1 VPWLIA
7 LVVSLAW
14 LFGPTIEHLV
24 GEWGTSADAS
34 YGLVL
39 AVVAC
44 AIVWQRRSSVAQ
56 IAAEDSRLRPL
67 GLLLFAAGLLLFLAG
82 QLAADVFVSRV
93 SLVVVLA
100 GIVWSCAGVAALRQ
114 LSAPFAFL
122 LIAIPLPALVV
133 NAITLPLQLV
143 ASRIAELT
151 LTALS
156 VPVFRE
162 GNLLALPS
170 STLEV
175 AEACSGLRSLVS
187 LAAIAAM
194 LAWTMRRGATARA
207 VLVAST
213 VPIAVVMNGLRIA
226 VTGLMVESWG
236 PAFGKGGWHELTGWL
251 TFVASL
257 AVLLAVKR
265 VLTARRW
272 MGQKRSTR
280 TAREGLAAA

>member
-24 GEWGTSADAS
+24 GEWGTSADSS

-44 AIVWQRRSSVAQ
+44 AIMWRRRSSVAQ

-100 GIVWSCAGVAALRQ
+100 GIVWYCAGVAALRQ

-280 TAREGLAAA
+280 AAREGLAAA

>member
-44 AIVWQRRSSVAQ
+44 AIIWRRRSSVAQ

-67 GLLLFAAGLLLFLAG
+67 GLLLFAAGLLIFLTG

-100 GIVWSCAGVAALRQ
+100 GIVWYCAGVAALRR

-133 NAITLPLQLV
+133 NAITRPLQLV

-280 TAREGLAAA
+280 AAREGLAAA